1 MLIRLVYHDET
12 CKQLTPMEEGEE
24 VEHRRGGVWQSPR
37 RVFLCPTSLG
47 EEMQSS

>member
-1 MLIRLVYHDET
+1 MLVRLVYHDDT
-12 CKQLTPMEEGEE
+12 CKQLTPMEEEE

-47 EEMQSS
+47 E